1 MRHLWYPKLGVHLF
15 SDVRCVAVKIG
26 GMNELNDWLAVATNG
41 ASHRAIARALDLQS
55 GALSRWI
62 RTETIPAQ
70 VIIDIARHYRA
81 NPIEALCV
89 AGFLTQDEVSHAA
102 ADVEIK
108 SATDLNL
115 VDELHRRIMRQTVV
129 DEVKHEA
136 TEPPAEAPPLRIV
149 EDDDEHQG

>member
-62 RTETIPAQ
+62 REQTIPAH

-89 AGFLTQDEVSHAA
+89 AGFLTSEEVNEAA
-102 ADVEIK
+102 AGVEIK
-108 SATDLNL
+108 NATDLSL
-115 VDELHRRIMRQTVV
+115 ADELHRRIMRQAVV
-129 DEVKHEA
+129 EEVKHEA
-136 TEPPAEAPPLRIV
+136 TEPPAEAPPLRLV
-149 EDDDEHQG
+149 EDEDEDRG